1 MITLSLIDRTI
12 EKGFPWLF
20 FPKPLEQ
27 EFQAFVRQRILNRIL
42 PVGISAALFIIVFSG
57 LDWLL
62 LHPIVAKHTSII
74 RLGLVLPAIAITTLW
89 LYFKPP
95 KYYLAV
101 YSVGLILA
109 NISIIYIIWL
119 AHVQG
124 INLPYEG
131 LMITIMYAFFIMA
144 LPFYLALSINLAM
157 VCMYALTEP
166 LFYLNFSD
174 YLNHV
179 IFLSVI
185 LVSAAIGAYV
195 TEHQLRANFLRKR
208 TLDIHHQNTLKSIEK
223 KNKYLAA
230 ASHDIRQPLQGLS
243 LMSDLIKRDHPHDV
257 NIEHV
262 AQGIA
267 TLQSMFNQML
277 DLSKVNLDL
286 LKPQF
291 DQIYLTNFCHQVI
304 NNVEQTAKRKGIL
317 LHHDIHDAVVSS
329 DYTLLSRI
337 LHNLIDNALQHSQ
350 CRDIWVY
357 TDLQDNHAIL
367 SIKDNGL
374 GIPESIQQTLFDE
387 FTKGDQSQT
396 GLGLGL
402 AIVSQ
407 FCKKL
412 GITLTFESNENGSCF
427 YLTLPISE
435 KLTVNEVVN
444 QNKAKLLLV
453 DDDVDLAA
461 NLTQKLSGWG
471 YEVTQAHGLQH
482 GLSLVEQDWD
492 VVISDWNLGDG
503 CGEEI
508 IQYTCNNKIPSVMIS
523 THDSATIRSFV
534 DKVGCAYLQKPIS
547 PSRLR
552 ASLLQLK

>member
-12 EKGFPWLF
+12 EKGFPWLI

-27 EFQAFVRQRILNRIL
+27 EFQAFIRQRILNRIL
-42 PVGISAALFIIVFSG
+42 PVGISAALFILVFSG

-62 LHPIVAKHTSII
+62 LDSTIAEHTSII
-74 RLGLVLPAIAITTLW
+74 RLGLVLPAIIVTTLW
-89 LYFKPP
+89 LYLRPP

-101 YSVGLILA
+101 YSTGLILA
-109 NISIIYIIWL
+109 NISIVYIIWL
-119 AHVQG
+119 AHIQG

-144 LPFYLALSINLAM
+144 LPFYLALGINLIM
-157 VCMYALTEP
+157 VIMYAATEP
-166 LFYLNFSD
+166 LLYLDFSA
-174 YLNHV
+174 YVNHV

-243 LMSDLIKRDHPHDV
+243 LMSDIIKRDHPNDT
-257 NIEHV
+257 NIDHV
-262 AQGIA
+262 TQGIA
-267 TLQSMFNQML
+267 ALQSMFNQML

-286 LKPQF
+286 LKPQM
-291 DQIYLTNFCHQVI
+291 DQIYLTRFCSQVI
-304 NNVEQTAKRKGIL
+304 HNVEQIAKQKNIQI
-317 LHHDIHDAVVSS
+317 HHDIHDAVVCS
-329 DYTLLSRI
+329 DYTLLARI

-350 CRDIWVY
+350 CRDIWVQ
-357 TDLQDNHAIL
+357 TQIHANKAVL
-367 SIKDNGL
+367 SVKDNGY
-374 GIPESIQQTLFDE
+374 GIPVNIQQTLFDE
-387 FTKGDQSQT
+387 FTKGDQSQS

-412 GITLTFESNENGSCF
+412 DITLTFDSDEQGTCF
-427 YLTLPISE
+427 YLTLPIAGDLS
-435 KLTVNEVVN
+435 VNEVVN
-444 QNKAKLLLV
+444 QNKAKILLV
-453 DDDVDLAA
+453 DDDVDLAIQLSTK
-461 NLTQKLSGWG
+461 LTSWG
-471 YEVTQAHGLQH
+471 YDVTQAHGLQH
-482 GLSLVEQDWD
+482 GLSLVRQDWD

-503 CGEEI
+503 CGEDI
-508 IQYTCNNKIPSVMIS
+508 ILYASKENIPSVMIS
-523 THDSATIRSFV
+523 THNSPTIQSFV
-534 DKVGCAYLQKPIS
+534 NKVGCAYLQKPIS